1 VWWYFREPM
10 IEMENLFYESMSAEI
25 KGIFAS
31 PQNLSQLKTTQP
43 DVYHSL
49 SSLSSILELPF
60 D

>member
-1 VWWYFREPM
+1 MV
-10 IEMENLFYESMSAEI
+10 EMENLFYESMSAEI